1 MVYVRQ
7 DKLPALKAYKY
18 NSVDHSLLSKY
29 VLKPF
34 YTHVAIKCFPLSMAP
49 NLITLSGF
57 MFVVANVLTMLWYN
71 PTLDQDCPPW
81 VYYSWAIGMFLYQT
95 FDAVDGSQARRTK
108 QSGPLGELFDHGVDA
123 VNTSLE
129 VLIFAASQNL
139 GMGWKTVMTL
149 FGALLTFYVQ
159 TWDEYHTK
167 TLTLG
172 LVSGPVEGLVMLCA
186 VYAFTGYMGGGS
198 FWQQSVLASLGVKDA
213 AWIPDIIYNMHW
225 DESYMVT
232 GALVLSYNTISSAQ
246 NVVKVRRERGEKSRV
261 ALLGLIPFFVT
272 WALIVAY
279 LYLQPVILHEH
290 LVPFV
295 FFAGLVNAYSV
306 GQMITAHLVKLPFPY
321 YNVLVL
327 PIAFGV
333 FDSLG
338 PVLQRNVGF
347 GWPSALGDGVY
358 QVAFVFSMLGMAIG
372 VYGSFV
378 VSSDVPPAT
387 VIWVVDG
394 RVTANH
400 GFIGRRHR
408 HHLRLSGHLVPDDQ
422 ASVCRAA
429 EVCGGEGGGPS
440 DAGGV
445 EERALSRSDTTASSD
460 RA

>member
-7 DKLPALKAYKY
+7 EKLPGLKKYKY
-18 NSVDHSLLSKY
+18 NGIDHSLLSRY

-34 YTHVAIKCFPLSMAP
+34 YTNVAIKCFPMWMAP
-49 NLITLSGF
+49 NMITLTGF
-57 MFVVANVLTMLWYN
+57 GFVIANLLTMLWYN
-71 PTLDQDCPPW
+71 PSLDQDCPSW
-81 VYYSWAIGMFLYQT
+81 VYYSWAIGLFLYQT
-95 FDAVDGSQARRTK
+95 FDAVDGSQARRTR

-172 LVSGPVEGLVMLCA
+172 YVSGPVEGLVILCL
-186 VYAFTGYMGGGS
+186 VYAFTGYMGGAS
-198 FWQQSVLASLGVKDA
+198 FWHQSALKTFH
-213 AWIPDIIYNMHW
+213 IPKNFLIPEVFYDMPF
-225 DESYMVT
+225 DEWYMVL
-232 GALVLSYNTISSAQ
+232 GGLVLTYNTISSAQ
-246 NVVKVRRERGEKSRV
+246 NVVKVRRERGEQSRV

-272 WALIVAY
+272 WTLIPAY
-279 LYLQPVILHEH
+279 LYLQPVILNEH

-306 GQMITAHLVKLPFPY
+306 GQMITAHLVQLDFPY
-321 YNVLVL
+321 YNVLIL
-327 PIAFGV
+327 PLAFGV
-333 FDSLG
+333 LDSLG
-338 PVLQRNVGF
+338 PVLQRHIGI

-378 VSSDVPPAT
+378 VDVIVT
-387 VIWVVDG
+387 ICDYLDIWCLTIKHPYD
-394 RVTANH
+394 
-400 GFIGRRHR
+400 
-408 HHLRLSGHLVPDDQ
+408 
-422 ASVCRAA
+422 
-429 EVCGGEGGGPS
+429 PS
-440 DAGGV
+440 T
-445 EERALSRSDTTASSD
+445 ELKKQN
-460 RA
+460 